1 MQVKDIKKLKIMGHE
16 YKVKHCK
23 DLIKKNNAIGYI
35 NFNKTT
41 IWISTEI
48 SESRKRESIL
58 HEIIEA
64 LNCHMDLK
72 LKHSVIVRIAEGMLV
87 VLRDNGLLR
96 L

>member
-16 YKVKHCK
+16 YKVKHSK
-23 DLIKKNNAIGYI
+23 DLINDKSAIGYI
-35 NFNKTT
+35 SFSKTT
-41 IWISTEI
+41 IWISTDI

-58 HEIIEA
+58 HEIMEA

-72 LKHSVIVRIAEGMLV
+72 LKHSTISRIAEGMLV
-87 VLRDNGLLR
+87 VLRDNGLLK